1 MISTRSRSNENYY
14 LLNLFNLRFT
24 PPHRLVRRTP
34 CPKLNPIPSH
44 WERALRTSS
53 CPTRGNLFT
62 LAEFKDSPA
71 LLVAFISN
79 RCPFVVLIRE
89 ALAKFAGDYAGQ
101 GLAVVAI
108 NSNDAQ
114 AFPEETLERVGA
126 EVKAYGYGFPYLK
139 DASQSVAKAYGAAC
153 TPDFFLYDRERRLVY
168 HGQFD
173 DARPGNG
180 KDVTG
185 ADLRAAVDAVL
196 KGKDV
201 GTTQVPSIGCNIKW
215 TAGNEPSW
223 FPTAA

>member
-1 MISTRSRSNENYY
+1 M
-14 LLNLFNLRFT
+14 
-24 PPHRLVRRTP
+24 
-34 CPKLNPIPSH
+34 PKTESNPITLGT
-44 WERALRTSS
+44 RAADFIL
-53 CPTRGNLFT
+53 PDADGHLHT
-62 LAEFKDSPA
+62 LADFKESPA
-71 LLVAFISN
+71 LLIAFISN

-89 ALAKFAGDYAGQ
+89 ALAQFARDYAGQ

-114 AFPEETLERVGA
+114 AHPEETLERVGA
-126 EVKAYGYGFPYLK
+126 EVKTYGYGFPYLK
-139 DASQSVAKAYGAAC
+139 DASQGVATAYGAAC
-153 TPDFFLYDRERRLVY
+153 TPDFFLYDRDRKLTY

-196 KGKDV
+196 RGETAGAK
-201 GTTQVPSIGCNIKW
+201 QVPSIGCNIKW

-223 FPTAA
+223 FSTAA